1 MTKNREKKKTKLFW
15 PLLVPKRVGFVL
27 TLIIVSSALATIL
40 QYERQYALAFPHAVL
55 TLTPDPDEEDQENA
69 NPITVVLGHTDEPTF
84 GVKPGVHEGKHA
96 VEVFLEDEATLLPL
110 TGADLTVDKY
120 YFMNIDRFKEAD
132 SLNQADDIEKD
143 VPLDE
148 VFGEAGRY
156 ESRQIHQPGI
166 YGYTLSGTINYF
178 DVATVPIDATVFC
191 RFEGQEDA
199 TAKFNSEGWMG
210 GYGCTE
216 NIQDI
221 FFPTKNT
228 SLKR

>member
-1 MTKNREKKKTKLFW
+1 MRRN
-15 PLLVPKRVGFVL
+15 
-27 TLIIVSSALATIL
+27 
-40 QYERQYALAFPHAVL
+40 
-55 TLTPDPDEEDQENA
+55 QENA
-69 NPITVVLGHTDEPTF
+69 NPITVVLGHTDEPAF

-110 TGADLTVDKY
+110 TGANLTVDKY
-120 YFMNIDRFKEAD
+120 YFMNIDRFEEAD
-132 SLNQADDIEKD
+132 SLNQADEKEKN

-166 YGYTLSGTINYF
+166 YGYTLSGIINYF

-210 GYGCTE
+210 GYGCT
-216 NIQDI
+216 
-221 FFPTKNT
+221 
-228 SLKR
+228 